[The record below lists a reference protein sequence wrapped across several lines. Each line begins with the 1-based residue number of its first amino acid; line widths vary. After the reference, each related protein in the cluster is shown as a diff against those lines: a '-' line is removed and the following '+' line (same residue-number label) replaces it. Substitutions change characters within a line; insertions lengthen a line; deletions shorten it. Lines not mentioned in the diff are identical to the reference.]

1 MPVSAERRAE
11 PSERTGRTEATRQA
25 ILEAACEVIAEAG
38 LESVRMR
45 MIADRAAVSTAL
57 LHYHFANR
65 ETLFL
70 EALKYS
76 YANAGAQDYGD
87 EPPAHHPHAWQL
99 ARAVELC
106 LPVTSELRRDF
117 LLWQELSLRAS
128 RDASSA
134 AAAAE
139 LYTDLADWIAEIVR
153 GGIAAGE
160 FVPTGTDPAASAQQ
174 AAHLVIA
181 LTQGYGIAL
190 LLDGA
195 VLDQDAARDAIWAA
209 LSPSLGL
216 PAVRPVVNGVP
227 SPTVR

>member
-1 MPVSAERRAE
+1 MTVSAERGAD

-25 ILEAACEVIAEAG
+25 ILQAACEVIAEAG

-70 EALKYS
+70 AALKYS

-87 EPPAHHPHAWQL
+87 EPPTRHPHAWQL
-99 ARAVELC
+99 AKAVELC
-106 LPVTSELRRDF
+106 LPVTTELRRDF

-128 RDASSA
+128 RDADSA

-153 GGIAAGE
+153 AGIAAGE
-160 FVPTGTDPAASAQQ
+160 FRPVTTAPEAAAVQ

-181 LTQGYGIAL
+181 LTQGYGSAL

-195 VLDQDAARDAIWAA
+195 VLDQEAARDAIWTT
-209 LSPSLGL
+209 LSLSLGL
-216 PAVRPVVNGVP
+216 PAERPALNGLP
-227 SPTVR
+227 RPTAR